1 MYEEW
6 IAKIAQ
12 ELKGLPD
19 FPLGHPLVPH
29 RETLGLQLQKEHTRW
44 TISQYVN
51 HPVQASLD
59 AGVQGLS
66 LCADSFVET
75 DLSYIDW
82 TLLTLRLIGGKEKHL
97 RSLKDR
103 AYKEILLEEGDFNLF
118 HGTFGSALTWVIREN
133 SSGLADVLLRAE
145 EHALDKK
152 RGKVLLLLEAK
163 ENFYENLARIRALKH
178 LWRVLENT
186 NETQGLARVGVLLP
200 TVKTDPYLELI
211 ARTQMILSS
220 ATGGAEWMEG
230 SLLPNMEGEMALRL
244 DANLHHILHWE
255 SAVGEVDDPASG
267 AYFLEHLTRSFIQ
280 NIWTKFLED
289 YEKSTGS

>member
-29 RETLGLQLQKEHTRW
+29 RETLGLQLQKVHTRW
-44 TISQYVN
+44 IISQYGA
-51 HPVQASLD
+51 HQQSLD

-66 LCADSFVET
+66 LEADAFLAQ
-75 DLSYIDW
+75 DLSHVDW
-82 TLLTLRLIGGKEKHL
+82 SLVSLRLLGATSQHLPALKHL
-97 RSLKDR
+97 KFGDLLLEDGDFITYKDR
-103 AYKEILLEEGDFNLF
+103 
-118 HGTFGSALTWVIREN
+118 FGPALTWVLREN
-133 SSGLADVLLRAE
+133 ASGLSDLLLRAE
-145 EHALDKK
+145 EHVIRRKG
-152 RGKVLLLLEAK
+152 GKIMLLLEAK
-163 ENFYENLARIRALKH
+163 ENFYENLARIRAVKH
-178 LWRVLENT
+178 LWRVLENAK
-186 NETQGLARVGVLLP
+186 GLRGSARIGVLLP
-200 TVKTDPYLELI
+200 SLKTDPYLELI
-211 ARTQMILSS
+211 ARTQLILSS
-220 ATGGAEWMEG
+220 AAGGAEWMEG
-230 SLLPNMEGEMALRL
+230 VLLPNIDSTTALRL

-280 NIWTKFLED
+280 DIWTKFLDD